1 MSFITQ
7 EQAEQIL
14 GADFAPAG
22 DKARLILLANTW
34 MKNEIGFIP
43 DPIDQILK
51 DAACEIIKGIQ
62 AGVIYSGIARQTTN
76 ESVKADTVQVSETF
90 AEGSREISE
99 YEQIAK
105 ALIDSLNLVNPDAT
119 QGFGFEVYR
128 A

>member
-1 MSFITQ
+1 MSFITL
-7 EQAEQIL
+7 EEAEQIL

-34 MKNEIGFIP
+34 MKNEVGFVP
-43 DPIDQILK
+43 DPIDPILI

-62 AGVIYSGIARQTTN
+62 AGVIYSGIARQTTS

-105 ALIDSLNLVNPDAT
+105 ALIESLDLKPK
-119 QGFGFEVYR
+119 GFGFEVYR

>member
-34 MKNEIGFIP
+34 MKNHVGHVPNEIA
-43 DPIDQILK
+43 DELK
-51 DAACEIIKGIQ
+51 TAACEIIKGIIAKVIY
-62 AGVIYSGIARQTTN
+62 AGVDRQTTS
-76 ESVKADTVQVSETF
+76 ERVKADTVEVEESF
-90 AEGSREISE
+90 AEGSVAISE

-105 ALIDSLNLVNPDAT
+105 ALIDSLDLEPK
-119 QGFGFEVYR
+119 GFGFEVFR

>member
-1 MSFITQ
+1 MSFITL
-7 EQAEQIL
+7 EEVEQIL

-34 MKNEIGFIP
+34 MKNEVGFIP
-43 DPIDQILK
+43 DPIDPILI

-62 AGVIYSGIARQTTN
+62 AGVIYSGIARQTTS

-99 YEQIAK
+99 YEQIAQ
-105 ALIDSLNLVNPDAT
+105 AFIDSLNLVNPDAT
-119 QGFGFEVYR
+119 QGFGFEVFR

>member
-14 GADFAPAG
+14 GADFAPTG
-22 DKARLILLANTW
+22 DKARLIKLSNTW
-34 MKNEIGFIP
+34 MKNEVGYVPDTI
-43 DPIDQILK
+43 DPILI
-51 DAACEIIKGIQ
+51 DAACEIIKGIN
-62 AGVIYSGIARQTTN
+62 AGVIYAGIARQTTS

-105 ALIDSLNLVNPDAT
+105 ALIDSLNLKSK
-119 QGFGFEVYR
+119 GFTFKVYR

>member
-1 MSFITQ
+1 MSFISL
-7 EQAEQIL
+7 EEAEQIL

-22 DKARLILLANTW
+22 DKARLILLSNTW
-34 MKNEIGFIP
+34 MKNEVGFIP
-43 DPIDQILK
+43 NLVDDLLK
-51 DAACEIIKGIQ
+51 QAACEIIKGIQ
-62 AGVIYSGIARQTTN
+62 AGVIYSGIARQTTS

-105 ALIDSLNLVNPDAT
+105 ALIDSLDLKPK
-119 QGFGFEVYR
+119 GFGFEVFR

>member
-7 EQAEQIL
+7 EQAEKIL

-43 DPIDQILK
+43 DPSDPLLK

-62 AGVIYSGIARQTTN
+62 AGVIYSGIARQTTS

-99 YEQIAK
+99 YEQIAR
-105 ALIDSLNLVNPDAT
+105 AYIASLDLKPK
-119 QGFGFEVYR
+119 GFGFEVYR